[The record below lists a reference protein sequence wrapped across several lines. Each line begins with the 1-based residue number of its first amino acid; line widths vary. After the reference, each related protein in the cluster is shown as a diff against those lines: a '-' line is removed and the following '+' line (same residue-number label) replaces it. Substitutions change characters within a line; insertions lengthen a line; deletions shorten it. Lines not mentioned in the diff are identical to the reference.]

1 MVLHIKV
8 TGSIPV
14 WSKIHVAEMAI
25 AAALKVV
32 TYTVYGFESHH
43 VLKNFLIKTDNI
55 IGNVLD
61 CKSKDKGSIPFPY

>member
-1 MVLHIKV
+1 MRLNLRLNNKKILACSLIGKILVLHIKV

-14 WSKIHVAEMAI
+14 WSKKHVAEMAI

-43 VLKNFLIKTDNI
+43 VFLN
-55 IGNVLD
+55 LL
-61 CKSKDKGSIPFPY
+61 